1 MTAEELKSQIEKL
14 DKEIELLKALHDCKF
29 IITLFENNRIENP
42 FVFGY
47 YVKKQFADEKYHI
60 LISYN
65 KAKVISRI
73 IKNQIENKNA

>member
-1 MTAEELKSQIEKL
+1 MTAEELKAGIEKL

-47 YVKKQFADEKYHI
+47 YVRKQFANEKYRI

-73 IKNQIENKNA
+73 IKNQIENTI

>member
-1 MTAEELKSQIEKL
+1 MTAEDLRIEIEKL

-29 IITLFENNRIENP
+29 IITLFENNRIDNP

-47 YVKKQFADEKYHI
+47 YVKKQFAGEKYHI

-65 KAKVISRI
+65 KAKVILRI
-73 IKNQIENKNA
+73 IKNQIENKN

>member
-1 MTAEELKSQIEKL
+1 MTAEDLRIEIEKL

-29 IITLFENNRIENP
+29 IITLFENNRIDNP

-47 YVKKQFADEKYHI
+47 YVKKQFSDEKYHI
-60 LISYN
+60 LIGYN

-73 IKNQIENKNA
+73 IKNQIENN

>member
-1 MTAEELKSQIEKL
+1 MTAEDLRIEIEKL

-29 IITLFENNRIENP
+29 IITLFENNRIDNP

-47 YVKKQFADEKYHI
+47 YVKKQFAGEKYHI

>member
-1 MTAEELKSQIEKL
+1 MTAEELKTEIEKL

-47 YVKKQFADEKYHI
+47 YVKKQFSDEKYHI

-73 IKNQIENKNA
+73 IKNQIENTI

>member
-1 MTAEELKSQIEKL
+1 MTTEELNSEIEKL
-14 DKEIELLKALHDCKF
+14 DKEIELLKALHDCRF
-29 IITLFENNRIENP
+29 ITTLFEKNRIENP

-47 YVKKQFADEKYHI
+47 YVKKYYANEKYQV

-73 IKNQIENKNA
+73 IKNQIENKN

>member
-1 MTAEELKSQIEKL
+1 MTAEDLRIEIEKL

-29 IITLFENNRIENP
+29 IITLFENNRIDNP

-47 YVKKQFADEKYHI
+47 YVKKQFAGEKYHI

-73 IKNQIENKNA
+73 IKNQIENN

>member
-1 MTAEELKSQIEKL
+1 MTAEDRRIEIEKL

-29 IITLFENNRIENP
+29 IITLFENNRIDNP

-47 YVKKQFADEKYHI
+47 YVKKQFAGEKYHI

-73 IKNQIENKNA
+73 IKNQIENTI

>member
-1 MTAEELKSQIEKL
+1 MTTEELNVEIEKL
-14 DKEIELLKALHDCKF
+14 DKEIELLKALHDCRF

-47 YVKKQFADEKYHI
+47 YVKKQFSDEKYHI